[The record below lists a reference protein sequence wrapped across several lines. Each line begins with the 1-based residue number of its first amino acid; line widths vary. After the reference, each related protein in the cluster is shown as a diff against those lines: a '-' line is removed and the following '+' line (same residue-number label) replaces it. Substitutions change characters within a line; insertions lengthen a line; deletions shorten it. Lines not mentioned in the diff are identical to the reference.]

1 MSVFPKET
9 DKIVDNLY
17 VQSTIAPNKAR
28 PMRNT
33 VTDADATST
42 RPEAIAA
49 RIRAAILE
57 HRLSPGAKLTEAQL
71 CEVFGVKRGTI
82 RQALA
87 LLATDR
93 LVDLE
98 PNRGAFVA
106 SPSLQ
111 EVHEVFEM
119 RRIIELAVVERVCR
133 AQHGGRR
140 LKGIGESIRRER
152 KAFEGRDFP
161 SWIRL
166 SGEFHTTLAT
176 LTGNTVLCDCLNG
189 LVARSTLISALY
201 ESPGRSPC
209 SFDEHADILVAL
221 EAGRADEAAELMTRH
236 LQAVELRMLDRPA
249 RAAVDLQEVF
259 GARDSAATASR

>member
-1 MSVFPKET
+1 MRKT
-9 DKIVDNLY
+9 DTD
-17 VQSTIAPNKAR
+17 
-28 PMRNT
+28 
-33 VTDADATST
+33 TDAGTT
-42 RPEAIAA
+42 GTKPEAIAA

-57 HRLSPGAKLTEAQL
+57 HRLPPGAKLTEAQL
-71 CEVFGVKRGTI
+71 CEVFGVKRGPI

-87 LLATDR
+87 LLATDH

-119 RRIIELAVVERVCR
+119 RRIIELAVVDRICT
-133 AQHGGRR
+133 AQHGNRR
-140 LKGIGESIRRER
+140 LKSIGESIRRER
-152 KAFEGRDFP
+152 KAFESRDFP
-161 SWIRL
+161 TWIRL
-166 SGEFHTTLAT
+166 SGEFHTELAV

-209 SFDEHADILVAL
+209 SFDDHEAILAAL
-221 EAGRADEAAELMTRH
+221 ENGEAKEAAELMVRH
-236 LQAVELRMLDRPA
+236 LQGVELRMLDRPA
-249 RAAVDLQEVF
+249 GASVDLQDVF
-259 GARDSAATASR
+259 GVREAAAPGR

>member
-1 MSVFPKET
+1 VTEADP
-9 DKIVDNLY
+9 
-17 VQSTIAPNKAR
+17 
-28 PMRNT
+28 T
-33 VTDADATST
+33 VTKADS
-42 RPEAIAA
+42 IAA

-71 CEVFGVKRGTI
+71 CEVFGVKRGPI

-106 SPSLQ
+106 SPSLE

-119 RRIIELAVVERVCR
+119 RRIIELAVVERVCG
-133 AQHGGRR
+133 AHPAARR
-140 LKGIGESIRRER
+140 FKSIGESVRRER
-152 KAFEGRDFP
+152 RAFEARDFP

-166 SGEFHTTLAT
+166 SGEFHTALAA

-209 SFDEHADILVAL
+209 SFDDHTAILAAL
-221 EAGRADEAAELMTRH
+221 EAGRAGEAAELMTRH
-236 LQAVELRMLDRPA
+236 LQAVELKMLDRPA

-259 GARDSAATASR
+259 GVRDSASRAPR

>member
-1 MSVFPKET
+1 MSEIP
-9 DKIVDNLY
+9 NAAAS
-17 VQSTIAPNKAR
+17 STK
-28 PMRNT
+28 
-33 VTDADATST
+33 
-42 RPEAIAA
+42 PEAIAE

-57 HRLSPGAKLTEAQL
+57 HRLAPGAKLTEAQL
-71 CEVFGVKRGTI
+71 CDVFGVKRGPI

-119 RRIIELAVVERVCR
+119 RRIIELAVVDKIC
-133 AQHGGRR
+133 AGQGSRR
-140 LKGIGESIRRER
+140 LKGIGGMIARER
-152 KAFEGRDFP
+152 RAFESRDFP
-161 SWIRL
+161 AWIRL
-166 SGEFHTTLAT
+166 SGEFHTELAS

-201 ESPGRSPC
+201 ESLGRSPC
-209 SFDEHADILVAL
+209 SFEDHEAILAAIDAGDAKTAGAL
-221 EAGRADEAAELMTRH
+221 MSRH
-236 LQAVELRMLDRPA
+236 LQSVELKMLDRPA
-249 RAAVDLQEVF
+249 SGGTDLHEVF
-259 GARDSAATASR
+259 GMRVPKLAAG

>member
-1 MSVFPKET
+1 MNRTKPDRLRMPVTE
-9 DKIVDNLY
+9 
-17 VQSTIAPNKAR
+17 AEPNA
-28 PMRNT
+28 
-33 VTDADATST
+33 T
-42 RPEAIAA
+42 RPDAIAT

-71 CEVFGVKRGTI
+71 CEVFSVKRGPI

-106 SPSLQ
+106 SPSLAD
-111 EVHEVFEM
+111 VHEVFEM
-119 RRIIELAVVERVCR
+119 RRIIELAVVERVCC
-133 AQHGGRR
+133 AHPGSRR

-152 KAFEGRDFP
+152 KAFEARDFS

-166 SGEFHTTLAT
+166 SGEFHTALAA

-209 SFDEHADILVAL
+209 SFDDHAVILAAL
-221 EAGRADEAAELMTRH
+221 EAGHATQAADLMTRH

-249 RAAVDLQEVF
+249 RASVDLHEVF
-259 GARDSAATASR
+259 GVRDSTSATLR

>member
-1 MSVFPKET
+1 MNPTK
-9 DKIVDNLY
+9 
-17 VQSTIAPNKAR
+17 PNR
-28 PMRNT
+28 LRDP
-33 VTDADATST
+33 VTDADPTATKHD
-42 RPEAIAA
+42 AIAA

-57 HRLSPGAKLTEAQL
+57 HRLAPGAKLTEAQL
-71 CEVFGVKRGTI
+71 CEVFGVKRGPI

-119 RRIIELAVVERVCR
+119 RRIIELAVVGRVCS
-133 AQHGGRR
+133 AHHAGRR

-152 KAFEGRDFP
+152 KAFEARDFP

-166 SGEFHTTLAT
+166 SGEFHTALAA

-209 SFDEHADILVAL
+209 SFDDHDEILAAL
-221 EAGRADEAAELMTRH
+221 EAGRADEAADSMTRH
-236 LQAVELRMLDRPA
+236 LQAVELKMLDRPA
-249 RAAVDLQEVF
+249 RAAVDLHEVF
-259 GARDSAATASR
+259 GVREHAAASR

>member
-1 MSVFPKET
+1 MNP
-9 DKIVDNLY
+9 
-17 VQSTIAPNKAR
+17 
-28 PMRNT
+28 
-33 VTDADATST
+33 T
-42 RPEAIAA
+42 RPDRLHNPVSEAEPTATKPDAIAA

-71 CEVFGVKRGTI
+71 CEVFGVKRGPI

-119 RRIIELAVVERVCR
+119 RRIIERAVVERVCS
-133 AQHGGRR
+133 AHPGGRR

-152 KAFEGRDFP
+152 KAFEARDFP

-166 SGEFHTTLAT
+166 SGEFHTALAS
-176 LTGNTVLCDCLNG
+176 LTGNMVLCDCLNG

-209 SFDEHADILVAL
+209 SFDDHATILAAL
-221 EAGRADEAAELMTRH
+221 EAGRAAEAAELMMHH
-236 LQAVELRMLDRPA
+236 LQSVELRMLDRPA
-249 RAAVDLQEVF
+249 RAAVDLHEVF
-259 GARDSAATASR
+259 GARERAAASPR

>member
-1 MSVFPKET
+1 MPKP
-9 DKIVDNLY
+9 V
-17 VQSTIAPNKAR
+17 P
-28 PMRNT
+28 
-33 VTDADATST
+33 DADANATK
-42 RPEAIAA
+42 PDAIAA

-71 CEVFGVKRGTI
+71 CEVFGVKRGAI

-87 LLATDR
+87 LLAADR
-93 LVDLE
+93 LVDQE

-119 RRIIELAVVERVCR
+119 RRIIELAVVERLCA

-152 KAFEGRDFP
+152 KAFEAHDFRA
-161 SWIRL
+161 WVRL
-166 SGEFHTTLAT
+166 SGEFHTALAA
-176 LTGNTVLCDCLNG
+176 LTGNTVLCECLDG

-209 SFDEHADILVAL
+209 SFDDHAQILATL
-221 EAGRADEAAELMTRH
+221 EAGHAAQAADLMTRH
-236 LQAVELRMLDRPA
+236 LQAVELKMLDRPA
-249 RAAVDLQEVF
+249 RAAVDLHEVF
-259 GARDSAATASR
+259 GAPR

>member
-1 MSVFPKET
+1 MSDRT
-9 DKIVDNLY
+9 SAA
-17 VQSTIAPNKAR
+17 STGTK
-28 PMRNT
+28 
-33 VTDADATST
+33 
-42 RPEAIAA
+42 PEAIAE

-71 CEVFGVKRGTI
+71 CEVFGVKRGPI

-87 LLATDR
+87 QLATDR

-119 RRIIELAVVERVCR
+119 RRIIELAVVEKIC
-133 AQHGGRR
+133 AGHGLRR
-140 LKGIGESIRRER
+140 LKGISGMIGRER
-152 KAFEGRDFP
+152 KAFETRDFP
-161 SWIRL
+161 AWIRL
-166 SGEFHTTLAT
+166 SGEFHTELAL

-201 ESPGRSPC
+201 ESLGRSPC
-209 SFDEHADILVAL
+209 SFEDHEAILAAL
-221 EAGRADEAAELMTRH
+221 DAGNAQEAAALMSRH
-236 LQAVELRMLDRPA
+236 LQSVELKMLDRPA
-249 RAAVDLQEVF
+249 NGAADLHEVF
-259 GARDSAATASR
+259 GTRAGKPASL

>member
-1 MSVFPKET
+1 M
-9 DKIVDNLY
+9 
-17 VQSTIAPNKAR
+17 
-28 PMRNT
+28 
-33 VTDADATST
+33 TDADTSATK
-42 RPEAIAA
+42 PEAIAA
-49 RIRAAILE
+49 RIRDAILE
-57 HRLSPGAKLTEAQL
+57 HRLSPGTKLTEAQL
-71 CEVFGVKRGTI
+71 CEVFDVKRGPV
-82 RQALA
+82 RQALS

-119 RRIIELAVVERVCR
+119 RRIIELAVVERVCS
-133 AQHGGRR
+133 AHPGARR

-152 KAFEGRDFP
+152 KAFETRDFP

-166 SGEFHTTLAT
+166 SGEFHTALAA

-189 LVARSTLISALY
+189 LVVRSTLISALY

-209 SFDEHADILVAL
+209 SYDDHAEILAAL
-221 EAGRADEAAELMTRH
+221 EAGRAKEAAESMTRH
-236 LQAVELRMLDRPA
+236 LQAVELKMLDRPA

-259 GARDSAATASR
+259 GMRERGAARSR